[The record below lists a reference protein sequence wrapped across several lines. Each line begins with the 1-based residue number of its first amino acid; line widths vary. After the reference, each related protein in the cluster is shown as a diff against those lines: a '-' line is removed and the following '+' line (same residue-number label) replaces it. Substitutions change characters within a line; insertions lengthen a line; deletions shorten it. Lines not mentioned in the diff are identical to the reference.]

1 MIPFPI
7 INFGAGPVIPTG
19 VKIKSILNPA
29 SGQIFLLLTNGD
41 LYVAGNQATNG
52 LGKNGTSSILPV
64 SWTKTNTNVQEI
76 YPTPIQYS
84 TSVWVK
90 KNNGTYEY
98 ITSQVFPAVATELN
112 NSWNVLPSSYYVV
125 NGVNILSSATQ
136 ITKNYAIQPDGTVYQ
151 FKVAG
156 PEIAWAEK
164 TRHIFENN
172 FNQVRVDNDGSLKY
186 NGPNGN
192 DKIDASKAIDATLS
206 WQTIG
211 DSSVRYLKA
220 KCSRGQ
226 IKDQSGGTGAV
237 AIVAVFAQREDGS
250 WDGVG
255 SIGRAGTSVG
265 NPVGPT
271 LTPLSEIPSGSDLYV
286 GQVISYRDA
295 SLGTRTALQSYI
307 VDKVANTNKSS
318 GMQGGETYSLFRNLP
333 IATNSTA
340 YVEMDAQIAADG
352 GVLTISEGFNDT
364 FGLLA
369 TNNGGLYWT
378 GKGYSGSAFPAGFNN
393 TSTYISKFNLD
404 GIVIP

>member
-7 INFGAGPVIPTG
+7 INFGAGPIIPTG
-19 VKIKSILNPA
+19 VKIKSILNPS

-52 LGKNGTSSILPV
+52 LGKNGTSAILPV

-76 YPTPIQYS
+76 YPTPILYS

-112 NSWNVLPSSYYVV
+112 NSWNVLPSSYYTVD
-125 NGVNILSSATQ
+125 GVNILSSATQ
-136 ITKNYAIQPDGTVYQ
+136 ITKNYAIQADGTVYQ

-156 PEIAWAEK
+156 PEIAWTEK
-164 TRHIFENN
+164 TRYIFENN
-172 FNQVRVDNDGSLKY
+172 YNQVRVDNDGSVKY
-186 NGPNGN
+186 NGPNGY
-192 DKIDASKAIDATLS
+192 DRIIGSQAADANLV
-206 WQTIG
+206 WETIG
-211 DSSVRYLKA
+211 DPTVKYIKA

-226 IKDQSGGTGAV
+226 IKNQSGGTGA
-237 AIVAVFAQREDGS
+237 IVISAVFAQREDGS

-255 SIGRAGTSVG
+255 ATGRAGTSVG
-265 NPVGPT
+265 NVLGPT
-271 LTPLSEIPSGSDLYV
+271 MGRLTEIPSGSELYV

-295 SLGTRTALQSYI
+295 SIGSRTGLQTYI
-307 VDKVANTNKSS
+307 IDKVANTNKSS

-333 IATNSTA
+333 IATNSTSH
-340 YVEMDAQIAADG
+340 VEMDEQIAADG
-352 GVLTISEGFNDT
+352 GVLTIAEGFNDT

-393 TSTYISKFNLD
+393 TSTYLSKFNLD